1 MQQAPSRGVS
11 GTTGENS
18 VRRRTRRRPR
28 DRGSRRPW
36 LSGSILALFILSGV
50 FGTVI
55 APDDPNTVNLSAALR
70 PPVFMDGG
78 SWNHVLGTDQ
88 LGRDVLSRLL
98 AGAQVS
104 FLVCLAVVVGAGII
118 GITVA
123 VTAGFVGGRLDA
135 VLTRATDATMA
146 FPFLLLA
153 IVIVGAY
160 GPSLLNVIIVLVLAG
175 WPQYARV
182 LRSEVIRLR
191 TQDFVTM
198 VRVMGGGT
206 FWSVRTHVLPNIA
219 ATLLVLATLQL
230 GTAVIAEGSLSFL
243 GIGVPPPAASWGNM
257 LADGRRYLTTAWWL
271 PTFPGVC
278 LSLTVLASNLMGDW
292 LRDHYDPTTR
302 R

>member
-1 MQQAPSRGVS
+1 M
-11 GTTGENS
+11 
-18 VRRRTRRRPR
+18 
-28 DRGSRRPW
+28 
-36 LSGSILALFILSGV
+36 